1 MLKLKK
7 DYRTD
12 NLKKY
17 KFIFDGCGNWLYGAN
32 HFWFKKMY
40 INEAERVLHIE
51 DWKIKECINTIFDMI
66 KDDVFEKVEDK
77 GE

>member
-7 DYRTD
+7 DYRTQD
-12 NLKKY
+12 LKKY
-17 KFIFDGCGNWLYGAN
+17 GFIFDDCGNWLWGGN

-40 INEAERVLHIE
+40 INESQRVLHIE